1 MIININKMH
10 FPVTV
15 LGPGQRIGLWVQGC
29 SIGCAGCMSRDTWD
43 RGDKYA
49 VSLNEVIDWCVSNAD
64 NGADGITIS
73 GGEPFEQPAALAALV
88 DGLDDWRQSAR
99 RQFDILCYS
108 GMSLMRLR
116 RDFAHILARLD
127 ALIPEPFQQ
136 RRPRGGSW
144 MGSSN
149 QPLILLSELGRI
161 RFANVPTGQ
170 QIQVSL
176 SDGKLFTIGIPDRGD
191 MDRLAEGL
199 RGKGIKLG
207 GSSWLG

>member
-1 MIININKMH
+1 MIYINKMH

-43 RGDKYA
+43 RGEQSA
-49 VSLNEVIDWCVSNAD
+49 VSLNRVINWCVRHAE

-73 GGEPFEQPAALAALV
+73 GGEPFEQPAALKALI
-88 DGLDDWRQSAR
+88 DELDDWRQSEK

-116 RDFAHILARLD
+116 RDFADILTHLD
-127 ALIPEPFQQ
+127 ALIPEAFQQ
-136 RRPRGGSW
+136 RRPREGSW

-149 QPLILLSELGRI
+149 QPLILLSELGRN
-161 RFANVPTGQ
+161 RFANVPTSR
-170 QIQVSL
+170 QIQVGL
-176 SDGKLFTIGIPDRGD
+176 ADGKLFTIGIPDRGD
-191 MDRLAEGL
+191 MDRLAESL
-199 RGKGIKLG
+199 RGRGIKLE

>member
-1 MIININKMH
+1 M
-10 FPVTV
+10 TV
-15 LGPGQRIGLWVQGC
+15 LGPGQRIGLWMQGC

-43 RGDKYA
+43 RGGQSA
-49 VSLNEVIDWCVSNAD
+49 VSLNEVMNWCVRHAE

-73 GGEPFEQPAALAALV
+73 GGEPFEQPAALKALI

-108 GMSLMRLR
+108 GMTLMRLR
-116 RDFAHILARLD
+116 RDFAHILAGLD

-136 RRPRGGSW
+136 RRPRGSSW

-149 QPLILLSELGRI
+149 QHLILLSELGRN

-170 QIQVSL
+170 QIQVSE
-176 SDGKLFTIGIPDRGD
+176 GKLFTIGIPDRGD

-199 RGKGIKLG
+199 LGKGIKLE